1 MPRHDV
7 PVIGAICRTGLS
19 SLIQSPRHSGNSV
32 LCPRSVPSTK
42 PLIRSS
48 ANRAGIIS
56 RESNLTTRFYTT
68 RVISGARRAQP
79 RCPLYPD
86 EPTSSAWPL
95 TSEKCQHRTSS
106 PDKGISA
113 QSRKVSTND
122 LSSRCFS
129 LAYECWGKDRMG
141 AELLPTATS
150 IGRHYITADLDGR
163 AIPRFQVCL
172 IASKRML
179 EFTRQ
184 VSFARTS
191 GRRTW
196 VRRGRWT
203 RFLP

>member
-1 MPRHDV
+1 MSAVGH
-7 PVIGAICRTGLS
+7 
-19 SLIQSPRHSGNSV
+19 SLQGRPSG
-32 LCPRSVPSTK
+32 
-42 PLIRSS
+42 RSS
-48 ANRAGIIS
+48 HG
-56 RESNLTTRFYTT
+56 
-68 RVISGARRAQP
+68 
-79 RCPLYPD
+79 RCDADSDQIPHRGEND
-86 EPTSSAWPL
+86 A
-95 TSEKCQHRTSS
+95 KCQHRTSS
-106 PDKGISA
+106 PDKGTGA
-113 QSRKVSTND
+113 QSRKVSTHD

-184 VSFARTS
+184 VSFAQTS
-191 GRRTW
+191 GRRTC

-203 RFLP
+203 RFIP